1 MRLALAAA
9 VLLLAGAVGRAEAL
23 TIRDVIELTKAGV
36 SEEVLL
42 ALIDV
47 DVGVYAGDTETL
59 KALKEAGVSERVM
72 VALVRSGRERR
83 LPEPMPPPPPQDE
96 APAPAPQVVV
106 VEHHEPQVQQVVVP
120 VPVYVPVYTTLPRA
134 RAHRDPY
141 DTQRVRTGDFAPSN
155 YVPFQPA
162 PPVIRQEVEPTRPV
176 YWGFGGKRRPDAWDP
191 SPWEREPAS
200 DGDRKPAT
208 DRKPAANPNPKK

>member
-47 DVGVYAGDTETL
+47 DGGVYASDTETL

-72 VALVRSGRERR
+72 VALVRSGRERK
-83 LPEPMPPPPPQDE
+83 LPEPTLPPAPQGE
-96 APAPAPQVVV
+96 AQAPAPPVVA

-120 VPVYVPVYTTLPRA
+120 VPVYVPVYTSRA

-141 DTQRVRTGDFAPSN
+141 VTQRVVTGDFAPSN
-155 YVPFQPA
+155 YVPFTPA
-162 PPVIRQEVEPTRPV
+162 PPVIRQHVEPVPPV
-176 YWGFGGKRRPDAWDP
+176 YWGFGGKRRPDAWAP
-191 SPWEREPAS
+191 SPWEREPAA
-200 DGDRKPAT
+200 DGDRKS
-208 DRKPAANPNPKK
+208 DRKPRK

>member
-47 DVGVYAGDTETL
+47 EGGVYASDTETL

-72 VALVRSGRERR
+72 VALVRSGRERP
-83 LPEPMPPPPPQDE
+83 LPEREPPPAPEE
-96 APAPAPQVVV
+96 AAQAPAPQVVV
-106 VEHHEPQVQQVVVP
+106 VEHSEPQVQQVVVP
-120 VPVYVPVYTTLPRA
+120 VPIYVPVYTGRS
-134 RAHRDPY
+134 RGHRDPY
-141 DTQRVRTGDFAPSN
+141 ATPRVRTGDFAPSN

-191 SPWEREPAS
+191 SPWEREPDS
-200 DGDRKPAT
+200 DGDRK
-208 DRKPAANPNPKK
+208 RAANPNPKK

>member
-9 VLLLAGAVGRAEAL
+9 ILFLAAAAAPAEAL

-47 DVGVYAGDTETL
+47 DGGVYASDTETL
-59 KALKEAGVSERVM
+59 KALKAAGVSERVM
-72 VALVRSGRERR
+72 VALVRSGRERQ
-83 LPEPMPPPPPQDE
+83 LPEPAAPPPVPQEE
-96 APAPAPQVVV
+96 AQAPAPQVVV
-106 VEHHEPQVQQVVVP
+106 VEHHEPQVQPVVVP
-120 VPVYVPVYTTLPRA
+120 VPVYVPVYATPS

-141 DTQRVRTGDFAPSN
+141 ATQRVRTSDFTPTS

-162 PPVIRQEVEPTRPV
+162 RPVIPQQVEPAPPV

-191 SPWEREPAS
+191 SPGEREPAS
-200 DGDRKPAT
+200 RGDRKG
-208 DRKPAANPNPKK
+208 RNPNR

>member
-36 SEEVLL
+36 SDEVLL

-47 DVGVYAGDTETL
+47 DGGVYASDTETL
-59 KALKEAGVSERVM
+59 KALKAAGVSERVM
-72 VALVRSGRERR
+72 VALVRSGRERP
-83 LPEPMPPPPPQDE
+83 LPEPMPPPAPQDE
-96 APAPAPQVVV
+96 AQAPAPQVVV

-120 VPVYVPVYTTLPRA
+120 VPVYVPVYTVPS
-134 RAHRDPY
+134 RAHRA
-141 DTQRVRTGDFAPSN
+141 TERVRAGDFAPSN

-162 PPVIRQEVEPTRPV
+162 PPVIRQEVEPTPPV

-191 SPWEREPAS
+191 SPWEREPPS
-200 DGDRKPAT
+200 EGDRKPA
-208 DRKPAANPNPKK
+208 PNPKK

>member
-9 VLLLAGAVGRAEAL
+9 VLLLAAVRPAEAL

-47 DVGVYAGDTETL
+47 DGGVYASDTETL
-59 KALKEAGVSERVM
+59 KALKAAGVSERVM
-72 VALVRSGRERR
+72 VALVRSGRERP
-83 LPEPMPPPPPQDE
+83 LPEPAAPPLPQEEAQASAPP
-96 APAPAPQVVV
+96 VVV

-120 VPVYVPVYTTLPRA
+120 VPVYVPVYTTPS

-141 DTQRVRTGDFAPSN
+141 ALHRVRTGDFAPTN

-162 PPVIRQEVEPTRPV
+162 PPVVLQQVEPAPPV
-176 YWGFGGKRRPDAWDP
+176 YWGFGGKRRPDAWAP
-191 SPWEREPAS
+191 SPWEREPGS
-200 DGDRKPAT
+200 DGDRKPG
-208 DRKPAANPNPKK
+208 PKSKK

>member
-9 VLLLAGAVGRAEAL
+9 VLFLAAAGPAEAL

-47 DVGVYAGDTETL
+47 DGGVYASDTETL
-59 KALKEAGVSERVM
+59 KALKAAGVSERVM
-72 VALVRSGRERR
+72 VALVRSGREQQV
-83 LPEPMPPPPPQDE
+83 PEPAAPPVPQDE

-106 VEHHEPQVQQVVVP
+106 VEHHEPPVQHVVVP
-120 VPVYVPVYTTLPRA
+120 MPVYVPVYTTPS
-134 RAHRDPY
+134 RAHGGRY
-141 DTQRVRTGDFAPSN
+141 ATQRVRTGDFAPTN

-162 PPVIRQEVEPTRPV
+162 RPVIPQQVEPAPPV
-176 YWGFGGKRRPDAWDP
+176 YWGFGGKRRPDAWAP
-191 SPWEREPAS
+191 SPGEREPAS
-200 DGDRKPAT
+200 EIDRRADGKPGQNRK
-208 DRKPAANPNPKK
+208 K

>member
-9 VLLLAGAVGRAEAL
+9 VLLLTAAAAPAEAL

-47 DVGVYAGDTETL
+47 DGGVYASDTETL
-59 KALKEAGVSERVM
+59 KALKAAGVSERVM
-72 VALVRSGRERR
+72 VALVRSGRERQV
-83 LPEPMPPPPPQDE
+83 PEPVAPPAPQDE
-96 APAPAPQVVV
+96 APAPAPPVVV

-120 VPVYVPVYTTLPRA
+120 VPVYVPVYTTPSRG
-134 RAHRDPY
+134 HRDPY
-141 DTQRVRTGDFAPSN
+141 ATQRVRTGDFAPSN

-162 PPVIRQEVEPTRPV
+162 PPVIRQQAEPAPPV
-176 YWGFGGKRRPDAWDP
+176 YWGFGGTRRPDAWA
-191 SPWEREPAS
+191 PAGRRRS
-200 DGDRKPAT
+200 
-208 DRKPAANPNPKK
+208 

>member
-47 DVGVYAGDTETL
+47 DGGVYASDTETL

-72 VALVRSGRERR
+72 VALVRSGRRR
-83 LPEPMPPPPPQDE
+83 CTARATDCSGCVAQATCGGPQD
-96 APAPAPQVVV
+96 
-106 VEHHEPQVQQVVVP
+106 
-120 VPVYVPVYTTLPRA
+120 RA
-134 RAHRDPY
+134 SRRCSASRDRY
-141 DTQRVRTGDFAPSN
+141 R
-155 YVPFQPA
+155 
-162 PPVIRQEVEPTRPV
+162 
-176 YWGFGGKRRPDAWDP
+176 
-191 SPWEREPAS
+191 
-200 DGDRKPAT
+200 
-208 DRKPAANPNPKK
+208 

>member
-47 DVGVYAGDTETL
+47 DGGVYASDTETL

-83 LPEPMPPPPPQDE
+83 LPEPTPPPAPQDE
-96 APAPAPQVVV
+96 AQAPAPPVVV

-120 VPVYVPVYTTLPRA
+120 VPVYVPVYTSRA
-134 RAHRDPY
+134 RAHRDPNV
-141 DTQRVRTGDFAPSN
+141 TQRVVTGDFAPSN
-155 YVPFQPA
+155 YVPFSPA
-162 PPVIRQEVEPTRPV
+162 PPVIRQQVEPAPPV
-176 YWGFGGKRRPDAWDP
+176 YWGFGGKRRPDAWAP

-200 DGDRKPAT
+200 DGDRKS
-208 DRKPAANPNPKK
+208 DRKPRK

>member
-9 VLLLAGAVGRAEAL
+9 VLLLAAAVPAEAL

-47 DVGVYAGDTETL
+47 DGGVYASDTETL
-59 KALKEAGVSERVM
+59 KALKAAGVSERVM
-72 VALVRSGRERR
+72 VALVRSGRERQ
-83 LPEPMPPPPPQDE
+83 LPEPAAPPPAPQDE
-96 APAPAPQVVV
+96 ARAPAPQVIVI
-106 VEHHEPQVQQVVVP
+106 EHHEPQAQQVVVP
-120 VPVYVPVYTTLPRA
+120 VPVYVPVYTTPS

-141 DTQRVRTGDFAPSN
+141 ATQRVRTGDFAPSN

-162 PPVIRQEVEPTRPV
+162 PPVIRQQVEPAPPV
-176 YWGFGGKRRPDAWDP
+176 YWGFGGKRRPDAWAP
-191 SPWEREPAS
+191 SPGEREPVP
-200 DGDRKPAT
+200 DGDRKP
-208 DRKPAANPNPKK
+208 DQNPKK